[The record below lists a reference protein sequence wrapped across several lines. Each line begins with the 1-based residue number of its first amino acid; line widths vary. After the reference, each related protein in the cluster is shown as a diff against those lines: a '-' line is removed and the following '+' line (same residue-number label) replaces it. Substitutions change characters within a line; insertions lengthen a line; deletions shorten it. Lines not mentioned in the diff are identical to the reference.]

1 MAFSENL
8 VDAIH
13 EKILLSDFIGR
24 KVVLVK
30 KGNDFLGLCP
40 FHREKTP
47 SFTVS
52 NDKGFFHCF
61 GCSAHGDVISFVMQK
76 ESVDFKEALKILASE
91 AGINI
96 ADYGGYEKK
105 ISKESI
111 DAQNIVDDSKSYF
124 VKNLNSP
131 SGAKVI
137 DYLRKRK
144 ISEKAS
150 KYFELGYA
158 ENISNSLMS
167 FLKNKNF
174 SLEAIIA
181 AGLARKS
188 IKTNQTYDFFR
199 NRLVFPIHDNNGA
212 IIAFGGRGLEGV
224 EPKYLNSPDT
234 ILFKKKKMLFNFH
247 RAKKYV
253 QKQKL
258 PFIVVEGYLDVI
270 SLYHIG
276 LYGAV
281 APLGTALS
289 EEQLVL
295 MWRIS
300 NEPII
305 CMDGDKAGYRSAIRT
320 LSIAMTILKP
330 GKSLRFAFL
339 PDGDD
344 PDSLVVNNEKDKL
357 INIINNPMAMFDFFW
372 KSETESI
379 TLETPERRAGFKIL
393 IEKKIALIKDNSVR
407 AEYKNSFYIY
417 FNKHI
422 LNRTINNN
430 KNHNKG
436 KFNLINIELD
446 KLNADRVNKKM
457 YVNFREKNL
466 IESVLNN
473 PTLLEKIDEKFAMLD
488 FSNNELNLLR
498 VKLIDLYKQ
507 NGNLSDID
515 IIKLK
520 EDVKFSKIFNNIF
533 KLNDWTKAKFTPD
546 YVKKHDDLSYVEKSW
561 IEAAKLQKIWYKKK
575 DIKYT

>member
-40 FHREKTP
+40 FHSEKTP

-52 NDKGFFHCF
+52 DDKGFFHCF

-76 ESVDFKEALKILASE
+76 ESIEFKDALKILASD

-105 ISKESI
+105 ITKESI
-111 DAQNIVDDSKSYF
+111 DAQNIVDVSKNYF
-124 VKNLNSP
+124 VKKLNTH
-131 SGAKVI
+131 SGTKVI
-137 DYLRKRK
+137 EYLGQRK
-144 ISEKAS
+144 ISEKAF

-158 ENISNSLMS
+158 ENISNSLIS
-167 FLKNKNF
+167 YLKSKNF
-174 SLEAIIA
+174 SLETIIS

-188 IKTNQTYDFFR
+188 LKNSQSYDFFR
-199 NRLVFPIHDNNGA
+199 NRLIFPIHDNNGA
-212 IIAFGGRGLEGV
+212 VIAFGGRGLEGG
-224 EPKYLNSPDT
+224 EPKYLNSSDS

-247 RAKKYV
+247 RAKRYV
-253 QKQKL
+253 QKHKL

-289 EEQLVL
+289 EDQLVL

-330 GKSLRFAFL
+330 GKSLRFVFL

-344 PDSLVVNNEKDKL
+344 PDSLVVNNQKDKL
-357 INIINNPMAMFDFFW
+357 INIINNPIAMFDFFW
-372 KSETESI
+372 KSESENI
-379 TLETPERRAGFKIL
+379 ALETPERRAGFKLL
-393 IEKKIALIKDNSVR
+393 IEKKISSIKDNSVR
-407 AEYKNSFYIY
+407 AEYKNSFYAY
-417 FNKHI
+417 FNKYI
-422 LNRTINNN
+422 LNRTMNNN
-430 KNHNKG
+430 KNHNKD
-436 KFNLINIELD
+436 KFNIINSELD

-473 PTLLEKIDEKFAMLD
+473 PSLLEKIDEEFAMLD
-488 FSNNELNLLR
+488 FSNEQLNLLR
-498 VKLIDLYKQ
+498 VKLIDLYKN

-520 EDVKFSKIFNNIF
+520 EDVNYSKIFINIF
-533 KLNDWTKAKFTPD
+533 KLNDWTKTKFTPD
-546 YVKKHDDLSYVEKSW
+546 YVKKHDDLTYVEKSW
-561 IEAAKLQKIWYKKK
+561 VEAAKLQKIWYKKK

>member
-13 EKILLSDFIGR
+13 DKILLSDFIGR
-24 KVVLVK
+24 KVSLVK

-40 FHREKTP
+40 FHSEKTP

-52 NDKGFFHCF
+52 DDKGFFHCF
-61 GCSAHGDVISFVMQK
+61 GCSAHGDAISFVMQK
-76 ESVDFKEALKILASE
+76 ESIEFKEALKVLASE

-96 ADYGGYEKK
+96 SDYGGYEKK
-105 ISKESI
+105 VTKESI
-111 DAQNIVDDSKSYF
+111 DAQNIVDISKNYF
-124 VKNLNSP
+124 IKNLNAP
-131 SGAKVI
+131 SGVKVI
-137 DYLRKRK
+137 EYLGQRK
-144 ISEKAS
+144 ISEKAF

-158 ENISNSLMS
+158 ENFSKSLLS

-174 SLEAIIA
+174 SLEAIIV

-188 IKTNQTYDFFR
+188 LKNAQSYDFFR
-199 NRLVFPIHDNNGA
+199 NRLIFPIHDNNGA
-212 IIAFGGRGLEGV
+212 VIAFGGRGLEGV

-253 QKQKL
+253 QKHKL

-295 MWRIS
+295 MWKIA

-320 LSIAMTILKP
+320 LSIAMTVLKP
-330 GKSLRFAFL
+330 GKSLRFVFL
-339 PDGDD
+339 PEGDD
-344 PDSLVVNNEKDKL
+344 PDSMVVNNQKDKL
-357 INIINNPMAMFDFFW
+357 INIINNPIAMFDFFW
-372 KSETESI
+372 KSETENI
-379 TLETPERRAGFKIL
+379 KLETPERRAGFKIL
-393 IEKKIALIKDNSVR
+393 IEKKISLIKDNSVR

-417 FNKHI
+417 FNKYI
-422 LNRTINNN
+422 LNRPINNN
-430 KNHNKG
+430 KKLYKD
-436 KFNLINIELD
+436 KFNIINSELD

-457 YVNFREKNL
+457 YINFREKNL
-466 IESVLNN
+466 IVSILNN
-473 PTLLEKIDEKFAMLD
+473 PNLLERIDEEFAMLD
-488 FSNNELNLLR
+488 FSNNELDLLR
-498 VKLIDLYKQ
+498 VKLIDLYKK
-507 NGNLSDID
+507 NGNLTDID

-520 EDVKFSKIFNNIF
+520 EDIKYSKIFVNIF
-533 KLNDWTKAKFTPD
+533 KLNDWTKTKFTPD

-561 IEAAKLQKIWYKKK
+561 MEAAKLQKIWYKKK
-575 DIKYT
+575 DIKYI

>member
-40 FHREKTP
+40 FHSEKTP

-52 NDKGFFHCF
+52 DDKGFFHCF
-61 GCSAHGDVISFVMQK
+61 GCSAHGDAISFVMQK
-76 ESVDFKEALKILASE
+76 ESIEFKEALKVLASE

-96 ADYGGYEKK
+96 SDYGGYEKK
-105 ISKESI
+105 VTKESI
-111 DAQNIVDDSKSYF
+111 DAQNIVDISKNYF
-124 VKNLNSP
+124 VKNLNAP
-131 SGAKVI
+131 SGVKVRE
-137 DYLRKRK
+137 YLGQRK
-144 ISEKAS
+144 ISEKAF

-158 ENISNSLMS
+158 ENISNSLLS

-188 IKTNQTYDFFR
+188 LKNTQTYDFFR
-199 NRLVFPIHDNNGA
+199 NRLIFPIHDNNGA
-212 IIAFGGRGLEGV
+212 VIAFGGRGLEGI

-234 ILFKKKKMLFNFH
+234 ILFKKKKMLFNYH

-253 QKQKL
+253 QKHKL

-295 MWRIS
+295 MWKIS

-320 LSIAMTILKP
+320 LNIAMTILKP
-330 GKSLRFAFL
+330 GKSLRFVFL

-344 PDSLVVNNEKDKL
+344 PDSLVVNNQKDKL
-357 INIINNPMAMFDFFW
+357 INIISNPIAMFDFFW
-372 KSETESI
+372 KSETENI
-379 TLETPERRAGFKIL
+379 ALETPERRAGFKLL
-393 IEKKIALIKDNSVR
+393 IEKKISLIKDNSVR

-417 FNKHI
+417 FNKYI
-422 LNRTINNN
+422 LNRPMNN
-430 KNHNKG
+430 KNNNKG
-436 KFNLINIELD
+436 KFNIINSELD

-473 PTLLEKIDEKFAMLD
+473 PNLLERIDEEFAMLD
-488 FSNNELNLLR
+488 FSNNELDLLR
-498 VKLIDLYKQ
+498 VKLIDLYKK

-520 EDVKFSKIFNNIF
+520 EDNKYSKIFINIF
-533 KLNDWTKAKFTPD
+533 KLNDWTKTKFTPD
-546 YVKKHDDLSYVEKSW
+546 YVKKHEDLSYVEKSW
-561 IEAAKLQKIWYKKK
+561 VEAAKLQKIWYKKK

>member
-40 FHREKTP
+40 FHSEKTP

-52 NDKGFFHCF
+52 DDKGFFHCF
-61 GCSAHGDVISFVMQK
+61 GCSAHGDAISFVMQK
-76 ESVDFKEALKILASE
+76 ESIEFKEALKILASE

-96 ADYGGYEKK
+96 SDYGGYEKK
-105 ISKESI
+105 VTKESI
-111 DAQNIVDDSKSYF
+111 DAQNIVDISKNYF
-124 VKNLNSP
+124 VKNLNAP
-131 SGAKVI
+131 SGVKVRE
-137 DYLRKRK
+137 YLGQRK
-144 ISEKAS
+144 ISEKAF

-158 ENISNSLMS
+158 ENISNSLLS

-188 IKTNQTYDFFR
+188 VKNTQTYDFFR
-199 NRLVFPIHDNNGA
+199 NRLIFPIHDNNGA
-212 IIAFGGRGLEGV
+212 VIAFGGRGLEGI

-247 RAKKYV
+247 RAKRYV
-253 QKQKL
+253 QKHKL

-295 MWRIS
+295 MWKIS
-300 NEPII
+300 DEPII

-330 GKSLRFAFL
+330 GKSLRFVFL

-344 PDSLVVNNEKDKL
+344 PDSLVVNNQKDKL
-357 INIINNPMAMFDFFW
+357 INIINNPIAMFDFFW
-372 KSETESI
+372 KSESENI
-379 TLETPERRAGFKIL
+379 ALETPERRAGFKL
-393 IEKKIALIKDNSVR
+393 LMEKKISSIKDNSVR
-407 AEYKNSFYIY
+407 AEYKNSFYAY
-417 FNKHI
+417 FNKYI
-422 LNRTINNN
+422 LNRTMNNN
-430 KNHNKG
+430 KNHNRG
-436 KFNLINIELD
+436 KFNIINSELD

-473 PTLLEKIDEKFAMLD
+473 PNLLERIDEEFAMLD
-488 FSNNELNLLR
+488 FSNNELDLLR
-498 VKLIDLYKQ
+498 VKLIDLYKK

-520 EDVKFSKIFNNIF
+520 EDVKYSKIFINIF
-533 KLNDWTKAKFTPD
+533 KLNDWTKTKFTPD
-546 YVKKHDDLSYVEKSW
+546 YVKKHDDLTYVEKSW
-561 IEAAKLQKIWYKKK
+561 VEAAKLQKIWYKKK

>member
-40 FHREKTP
+40 FHSEKTP

-61 GCSAHGDVISFVMQK
+61 GCSSHGDVISFVMQK
-76 ESVDFKEALKILASE
+76 ESVDFKEALKLLASE

-111 DAQNIVDDSKSYF
+111 NAQNIVDDSKSYF

-137 DYLRKRK
+137 EYLRKRK

-339 PDGDD
+339 PDGED

-473 PTLLEKIDEKFAMLD
+473 PALLEKIDEKFAMLD